1 MIRKVYITKTS
12 SFFPN
17 SPVTND
23 DMEKYLGL
31 VDGKTSRVRPIIL
44 RQNGI
49 KTRYYALDE
58 QQQITHSN
66 AEMARNAIDGL
77 FDSENEK
84 SKIQYLAC
92 ATSMPDQFM
101 PSHAS
106 MVHGETFHILWK

>member
-77 FDSENEK
+77 LIAKMKNQKFSILRAPRLCRINLCHRMHQWCMEK
-84 SKIQYLAC
+84 R
-92 ATSMPDQFM
+92 
-101 PSHAS
+101 
-106 MVHGETFHILWK
+106 FHILWK

>member
-84 SKIQYLAC
+84 SKIQYL
-92 ATSMPDQFM
+92 SLI
-101 PSHAS
+101 
-106 MVHGETFHILWK
+106 HI